1 MKSGTRREERR
12 VALVTG
18 SHGLSGRAVY
28 EHLHSRPGWEVIGAS
43 RRAEPPV
50 AGAPHVAV
58 DLADRVAT
66 SDALAGCAPTHLF
79 FGAYLA
85 DHDLAREAAM
95 NRAILVNTL
104 DALATAHAPLRRVV
118 IFHGAKAYGAHLG
131 PFPTP
136 ARESAPAVP
145 GPLLYHDQERVLRE
159 YGQRLGFT
167 WTVLRPDCICGPAVG
182 SPINLLLGVAAL
194 AVLARERGEPLHFP
208 GTVASAKSLIQV
220 TDTRLLGR
228 AAEWAATSPAARDEI
243 FNVTNGDVFRWEHM
257 WPLIAGAFGV
267 PAGDIVPARLA
278 EVMPRREPEW
288 HVLVAH
294 HGLVPVPLTELV
306 DWRFVDAMLGMPY
319 DLITSTIKIR
329 RAGFGD
335 CIDSG
340 DMFLQLFNELRR
352 RRYIP
357 PARQP
362 IGSAR

>member
-1 MKSGTRREERR
+1 MASSGRREDRR

-28 EHLHSRPGWEVIGAS
+28 EHLHGRPGWEVIGAS

-50 AGAPHVAV
+50 AGVPHIAV
-58 DLADRVAT
+58 NLADRAAT
-66 SDALAGCAPTHLF
+66 LDALAGCGPTRLF
-79 FGAYLA
+79 FGAYIA
-85 DHDLAREAAM
+85 DHDLAREAEV
-95 NRAILVNTL
+95 NRGILVNTL
-104 DALATAHAPLRRVV
+104 DALAAARAPLRHVV

-145 GPLLYHDQERVLRE
+145 GPLLYHDQEQVLRE

-167 WTVLRPDCICGPAVG
+167 WTVLRPDCICGPALG
-182 SPINLLLGVAAL
+182 SPINLLLGVAVL
-194 AVLARERGEPLHFP
+194 AALARERAEPLRFP
-208 GTVASAKSLIQV
+208 GTAASARSLIQV

-288 HVLVAH
+288 DALVTR
-294 HGLVPVPLTELV
+294 HGLVPVPLAELV

-329 RAGFGD
+329 QAGFGD
-335 CIDSG
+335 CTDSG
-340 DMFLQLFNELRR
+340 DMFLELFDDLRR

-357 PARQP
+357 PLGGAQ
-362 IGSAR
+362 

>member
-1 MKSGTRREERR
+1 MASSGRREDRR

-28 EHLHSRPGWEVIGAS
+28 EHLHGRPGWEVIGAS
-43 RRAEPPV
+43 RRSEPPV
-50 AGAPHVAV
+50 AGAPHIAV
-58 DLADRVAT
+58 NLADRAAT
-66 SDALAGCAPTHLF
+66 RGALAGCGATRLF
-79 FGAYLA
+79 FGAYIA
-85 DHDLAREAAM
+85 DHDLAREAEV
-95 NRAILVNTL
+95 NRGILVNTL
-104 DALATAHAPLRRVV
+104 DALAAARAPLRHVV

-145 GPLLYHDQERVLRE
+145 GPLLYHDQQQVLRE

-167 WTVLRPDCICGPAVG
+167 WTVLRPDCICGPALG

-194 AVLARERGEPLHFP
+194 AALARERGDPLHFP
-208 GTVASAKSLIQV
+208 GTAASARSLIQV

-228 AAEWAATSPAARDEI
+228 AAEWAAMSPAARDEI

-267 PAGDIVPARLA
+267 PAGDIAPARLA

-288 HVLVAH
+288 DALVAR
-294 HGLVPVPLTELV
+294 HGLMPVPLAELV

-340 DMFLQLFNELRR
+340 DMFVELFDDLRR
-352 RRYIP
+352 RRCIP
-357 PARQP
+357 PL
-362 IGSAR
+362 

>member
-1 MKSGTRREERR
+1 MASSGQREDRR

-28 EHLHSRPGWEVIGAS
+28 EHLRGRPGWEVIGAS

-50 AGAPHVAV
+50 AGATHIAV
-58 DLADRVAT
+58 NLADCAAT
-66 SDALAGCAPTHLF
+66 REALAGCGPTHLF
-79 FGAYLA
+79 FGAYIA
-85 DHDLAREAAM
+85 DHDLAREAEV
-95 NRAILVNTL
+95 NRGILVNTL
-104 DALATAHAPLRRVV
+104 DALAAVRAPLRHVV

-136 ARESAPAVP
+136 ARESAPAVA
-145 GPLLYHDQERVLRE
+145 GPLLYHDQEQVLRE
-159 YGQRLGFT
+159 YGERLGFT
-167 WTVLRPDCICGPAVG
+167 WTVLRPDCICGPALG
-182 SPINLLLGVAAL
+182 SPINLLFGVAAL
-194 AVLARERGEPLHFP
+194 AALARERGEPLHFP
-208 GTVASAKSLIQV
+208 GTAASARSLIQV

-228 AAEWAATSPAARDEI
+228 AAEWAAMSLAARDET

-267 PAGDIVPARLA
+267 RAGDIVPVRLA

-288 HVLVAH
+288 GALVAR
-294 HGLVPVPLTELV
+294 HGLVPVPLADLV

-329 RAGFGD
+329 RGGFGD

-340 DMFLQLFNELRR
+340 DMFVELFDDLRR

-357 PARQP
+357 PL
-362 IGSAR
+362 

>member
-1 MKSGTRREERR
+1 MKSGTRREECR

-28 EHLHSRPGWEVIGAS
+28 EHLHGRPGWEVIGAS

-50 AGAPHVAV
+50 AGAPHIAV

-66 SDALAGCAPTHLF
+66 RDALARCAPTHLF

-85 DHDLAREAAM
+85 GHDLAREAAA
-95 NRAILVNTL
+95 NRAILVSTL
-104 DALATAHAPLRRVV
+104 DALATAPAPLRHVV

-136 ARESAPAVP
+136 ASESAPPVP
-145 GPLLYHDQERVLRE
+145 GPLLYHDQEQVLRE

-194 AVLARERGEPLHFP
+194 AALARERAEPLHFP
-208 GTVASAKSLIQV
+208 GTAASATSLIQV

-278 EVMPRREPEW
+278 EVVPQWEPEW
-288 HVLVAH
+288 KDLVAR
-294 HGLVPVPLTELV
+294 HGLVPVPLAELV
-306 DWRFVDAMLGMPY
+306 DWRFMDAMLGMPY

-329 RAGFGD
+329 QAGFGD

-340 DMFLQLFNELRR
+340 DMFLQLFDDLRR
-352 RRYIP
+352 RRHIP
-357 PARQP
+357 PLGGTQ
-362 IGSAR
+362 

>member
-1 MKSGTRREERR
+1 MASSEQRGDRR

-28 EHLHSRPGWEVIGAS
+28 EHLHGRPGWEVIGAS

-50 AGAPHVAV
+50 DGAPHIAV

-66 SDALAGCAPTHLF
+66 SDALAGCGATHLF

-85 DHDLAREAAM
+85 DHDLAREAEV
-95 NRAILVNTL
+95 NRAILVHTL
-104 DALATAHAPLRRVV
+104 DALAAAHAPLRHVV

-167 WTVLRPDCICGPAVG
+167 WTVLRPDCICGPALG

-194 AVLARERGEPLHFP
+194 AALARERAEPLHFP
-208 GTVASAKSLIQV
+208 GTAASATSLIQV

-243 FNVTNGDVFRWEHM
+243 FNVTNGDVFRWENM

-267 PAGDIVPARLA
+267 PAGEIAPARLA
-278 EVMPRREPEW
+278 EVVPQWEPEW
-288 HVLVAH
+288 KDLVARY
-294 HGLVPVPLTELV
+294 GLVPVPLAELV
-306 DWRFVDAMLGMPY
+306 DWQFVDAMLGMPY

-340 DMFLQLFNELRR
+340 DMFLQLFDDLRR

-357 PARQP
+357 SLGGAR
-362 IGSAR
+362 